1 MALRESISKNPTVVM
16 GLAGA
21 AIAIALGAIL
31 WQAATAGSASSSSDQ
46 TSPKVYFTTDTT
58 SGPAAIAAMF
68 ADSADK
74 LPPFDHNGKPAVRV
88 RVWTTD
94 GGTTRYVS
102 HYERYTPKA
111 IETLATLRQKF
122 AHLGE
127 DHIKAMTK
135 EQLELGGG
143 TEIKLVDTDAWRPAP
158 IDQATM
164 LKRIS
169 PDPAKT
175 PTEVLPGSP
184 K

>member
-1 MALRESISKNPTVVM
+1 MALRESIAKSPTVVM
-16 GLAGA
+16 GIAGA
-21 AIAIALGAIL
+21 AIAISLGAII
-31 WQAATAGSASSSSDQ
+31 WQAATAGTASSSADAGVA
-46 TSPKVYFTTDTT
+46 KVYFTTDTT

-68 ADSADK
+68 PDSADK

-88 RVWTTD
+88 RIWTTD

-102 HYERYTPKA
+102 HYERHTPKA
-111 IETLATLRQKF
+111 IEAVAALRQKF

-127 DHIKAMTK
+127 DHVKAITK
-135 EQLELGGG
+135 EQLEFGGG

>member
-1 MALRESISKNPTVVM
+1 M

-21 AIAIALGAIL
+21 AIVIALGAII
-31 WQAATAGSASSSSDQ
+31 WQTTMAGTAGSSADAGVG
-46 TSPKVYFTTDTT
+46 KVYFTTDTT

-94 GGTTRYVS
+94 GGNTRYVS
-102 HYERYTPKA
+102 HYERHTPKA
-111 IETLATLRQKF
+111 LEAISALRQKF
-122 AHLGE
+122 AHLGDE
-127 DHIKAMTK
+127 HVKAMTK

-164 LKRIS
+164 IKRIA
-169 PDPAKT
+169 PDAAKT
-175 PTEVLPGSP
+175 PTEVLPGGP